1 MQAPS
6 AAGRNH
12 SLTIRAQ
19 RGCTTELEVSAMLGM
34 NTLRAITGGKPKEP
48 VDQQPAEVGE
58 TPAETAE
65 VHRIYP
71 VANTA
76 ADPRL
81 IELLKFVEELRAD
94 REDLRIDRDAW
105 RGIALRERSRR
116 WWWSRRAS
124 MRS

>member
-1 MQAPS
+1 
-6 AAGRNH
+6 
-12 SLTIRAQ
+12 
-19 RGCTTELEVSAMLGM
+19 MLGM
-34 NTLRAITGGKPKEP
+34 KTLRAITGGKPSAKEP
-48 VDQQPAEVGE
+48 TDQPPAEVG
-58 TPAETAE
+58 ETAE

-71 VANTA
+71 GANTA

-81 IELLKFVEELRAD
+81 VELLKLV
-94 REDLRIDRDAW
+94 EDLRIDRDAW